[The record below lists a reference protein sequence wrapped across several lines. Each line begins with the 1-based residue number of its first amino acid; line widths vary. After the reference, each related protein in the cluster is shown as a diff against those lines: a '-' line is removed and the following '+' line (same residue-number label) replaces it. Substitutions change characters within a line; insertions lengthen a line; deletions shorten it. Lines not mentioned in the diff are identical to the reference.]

1 MCWYW
6 RREEKTYNRGMQRK
20 NEKVMVWISRLLIAA
35 VTLMNVQAAFLFML
49 RPGDFTYG
57 FELSGAAGEAMLQG
71 MGLLFLMWNIPYIFA
86 AVHPVRHF
94 VSLVEAVIMQFIG
107 VTGETLILLGLP
119 GEHPLI
125 EASVGR
131 FILFDGAG
139 FAVLIAALLLALLA
153 RRSSRRG
160 VQT

>member
-1 MCWYW
+1 ML
-6 RREEKTYNRGMQRK
+6 RK
-20 NEKVMVWISRLLIAA
+20 NPTALVWASRALIAA
-35 VTLMNVQAAFLFML
+35 VTLMNLQAAILFIL
-49 RPGDFTYG
+49 RPEDFAYG
-57 FELSGAAGEAMLQG
+57 FEMSGAAGEAMLRG

-86 AVHPVRHF
+86 LVHPLRNF
-94 VSLVEAVIMQFIG
+94 VSLIEAVIMQFIG

-139 FAVLIAALLLALLA
+139 LVVLIAALLLAELA
-153 RRSSRRG
+153 RRSSRRI
-160 VQT
+160 VQV

>member
-1 MCWYW
+1 
-6 RREEKTYNRGMQRK
+6 MQRK
-20 NEKVMVWISRLLIAA
+20 NEKVMVWISRVLVAA
-35 VTLMNVQAAFLFML
+35 VTLMNLQAAFLFML
-49 RPGDFTYG
+49 RPADFAYG
-57 FELSGAAGEAMLQG
+57 FEMSGAAGEAMTRG

-94 VSLVEAVIMQFIG
+94 TSLIEAVIMQFIG
-107 VTGETLILLGLP
+107 VTGETLILLGLA
-119 GEHPLI
+119 GNHPLI

-139 FAVLIAALLLALLA
+139 LVILIIALLLAIMA